1 MYKNV
6 LLIPPSWGVLAAENR
21 KEFEH
26 YLPFNIVIKLKL
38 RKIKTEKLEIIV
50 RVVIL
55 EKR

>member
-38 RKIKTEKLEIIV
+38 KKIKTEKLEIIV

-55 EKR
+55 KTC